1 MEAVVRALM
10 PHCSSSDAG
19 KSTAGLDMRNG
30 TTNNPMEGEMGFIH
44 IFIILEYRKN
54 IHNITPT

>member
-1 MEAVVRALM
+1 M